1 MAATCLLR
9 RANTCAKFQI
19 IARVGV
25 DNSAGRND
33 LMLGPIWV
41 LQSRTKISKS
51 SPFGKRVNPMA
62 AQRESFLKNFPNA
75 KDMAPSKDNQESAL
89 VIDSVG
95 TVVSNYVPLDKKAFI
110 LTPTGIK
117 QRWNAFKMSLWT
129 VYSLAFVR
137 RYCKP
142 FKLREFAKDA
152 QNLFIQVNKAL
163 EDKNKRK
170 LEELATGSV
179 YHALRKEFF
188 PPSKQLHWR
197 YVKELERPRVV
208 HARVIPV
215 DSKENLFA
223 QVTVKMNSEQ
233 VMAVKDQHGRHI
245 KGSGKTVKKVTDYV
259 VFERHLPNEF
269 GRWRVAGKVFQPLQQ
284 SPAVAQSSG
293 NMPSAQPSS

>member
-1 MAATCLLR
+1 
-9 RANTCAKFQI
+9 
-19 IARVGV
+19 
-25 DNSAGRND
+25 
-33 LMLGPIWV
+33 
-41 LQSRTKISKS
+41 
-51 SPFGKRVNPMA
+51 MA

-110 LTPTGIK
+110 LTPTEVGGK
-117 QRWNAFKMSLWT
+117 QSTKKWLAVFTFRI
-129 VYSLAFVR
+129 LAFVR

-233 VMAVKDQHGRHI
+233 VRFLV
-245 KGSGKTVKKVTDYV
+245 
-259 VFERHLPNEF
+259 N
-269 GRWRVAGKVFQPLQQ
+269 
-284 SPAVAQSSG
+284 
-293 NMPSAQPSS
+293 